1 MPRPLYSTLLFQ
13 AVVGSGS
20 ALLGGVNEAFP
31 STTWLARGIQVCATG
46 PVLSPAWKLG
56 WAQEVLAD
64 IYWFASDFGDPNAEY
79 SFNWNGRSMQ
89 QQLSGVGIYVSNDSP
104 FDELVFTVTGYALS
118 TG

>member
-31 STTWLARGIQVCATG
+31 STTWLARGIQVCSTG
-46 PVLSPAWKLG
+46 PVISPAWKLG

-64 IYWFASDFGDPNAEY
+64 IYWFASDSGAPGGEY

-89 QQLSGVGIYVSNDSP
+89 QQLSGVGIYVSNDSLI
-104 FDELVFTVTGYALS
+104 DDLVFTVTGYALS